1 MLKRLMKSRIAGKI
15 ASFLIGAYI
24 HFVHATSSWTI
35 IGVEQAERA
44 ADRGNG
50 VVVVFWHGRLM
61 MAPVMRKQTA
71 RRFFMLISAHRDGD
85 IITDSVKSFGL
96 EFIRGST
103 ANPKKRH
110 GDKGGIVAS
119 AKMLEVL
126 SEGHIVG
133 MTPDGPRG
141 PRERVQAGAIRIAQH
156 ARAPI
161 APVAVSV
168 SRGRLMKSWDRFLIA
183 WPFSRCTVIVGPV
196 IEPPPENDT
205 AMVES
210 VRQSV
215 ENALI
220 SLTEEADAMTGLGAH
235 DPHTRE
241 SA

>member
-1 MLKRLMKSRIAGKI
+1 MLKRLMKSRFVGKF

-35 IGVEQAERA
+35 KGVDQAERA

-50 VVVVFWHGRLM
+50 LVVLFWHGRLM
-61 MAPVMRKQTA
+61 MAPAMRKQTA

-85 IITDSVKSFGL
+85 IIADSVKSFGL

-103 ANPKKRH
+103 ANPKKRAS
-110 GDKGGIVAS
+110 DKGGIVAS
-119 AKMLEVL
+119 VKMVEAL
-126 SEGHIVG
+126 SDGHMVG
-133 MTPDGPRG
+133 VTPDGPRG
-141 PRERVQAGAIRIAQH
+141 PREKVQVGAIRLAQL
-156 ARAPI
+156 AGAPI
-161 APVAVSV
+161 APVAISV

-205 AMVES
+205 AMVET
-210 VRQSV
+210 VRHSV

-220 SLTEEADAMTGLGAH
+220 RLTEEADAMTGLGAH
-235 DPHTRE
+235 DHHNKE

>member
-1 MLKRLMKSRIAGKI
+1 MLKRLMKSRFAGKI

-24 HFVHATSSWTI
+24 HFVYATSSWTI
-35 IGVEQAERA
+35 IGVDQAERA

-50 VVVVFWHGRLM
+50 LVVLFWHGRLM

-71 RRFFMLISAHRDGD
+71 KRFFMLISAHRDGD

-103 ANPKKRH
+103 ANPKKRNS
-110 GDKGGIVAS
+110 DKGGIVAS
-119 AKMLEVL
+119 AKMVEVL
-126 SEGHIVG
+126 SDGHIVG
-133 MTPDGPRG
+133 VTPDGPRG
-141 PRERVQAGAIRIAQH
+141 PHERVQAGAIRIAQH
-156 ARAPI
+156 AGAPI
-161 APVAVSV
+161 APMAVSV

-183 WPFSRCTVIVGPV
+183 WPFSRGTVIVGPV

-205 AMVES
+205 AMVET

-220 SLTEEADAMTGLGAH
+220 SLTEEADAMTGLGALDH
-235 DPHTRE
+235 HTRE